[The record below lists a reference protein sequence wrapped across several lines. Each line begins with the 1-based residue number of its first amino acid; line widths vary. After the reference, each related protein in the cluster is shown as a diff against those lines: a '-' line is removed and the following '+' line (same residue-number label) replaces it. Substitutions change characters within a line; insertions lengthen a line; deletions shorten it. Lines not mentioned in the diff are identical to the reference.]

1 MRNLRKILI
10 SSIILIV
17 IGILGLAV
25 TLPMAGRGITLT
37 NFGTGQGYI
46 FNSED
51 MNHMFRNLFGSR
63 ETVNLDFNE
72 VESLT
77 EKYLDENNL
86 SNLEISEIMEF
97 SQNFYIEL
105 IEKDTAIGAMELL
118 VDKSS
123 GVIFPEYG
131 PNMMWNLKYGMHS
144 RIPLSQSSIDMPIDE
159 DEALDIAGKYMA
171 KINTGESAGNEAEKF
186 YGYYTIH
193 TETENGEVAGML
205 SVNGY
210 TGQIWYH
217 SWHGIFIDMV
227 EINNRD

>member
-63 ETVNLDFNE
+63 ETANLDFNK

-105 IEKDTAIGAMELL
+105 IEKDTALGAMELL

-171 KINTGESAGNEAEKF
+171 KINTGESAGDEAEKF

>member
-63 ETVNLDFNE
+63 ETANLDFNK

-159 DEALDIAGKYMA
+159 DEALDIAGKYLA
-171 KINTGESAGNEAEKF
+171 RINTGESAGSDVEKF

>member
-63 ETVNLDFNE
+63 ETANLDFNK

-171 KINTGESAGNEAEKF
+171 KINTGESAGDEAEKF

>member
-105 IEKDTAIGAMELL
+105 IEKDTALGAMELL

-131 PNMMWNLKYGMHS
+131 PSMMWNLKYGMHS

-171 KINTGESAGNEAEKF
+171 KINTGESAGDEAEKF
-186 YGYYTIH
+186 YGYYT
-193 TETENGEVAGML
+193 
-205 SVNGY
+205 
-210 TGQIWYH
+210 
-217 SWHGIFIDMV
+217 
-227 EINNRD
+227 